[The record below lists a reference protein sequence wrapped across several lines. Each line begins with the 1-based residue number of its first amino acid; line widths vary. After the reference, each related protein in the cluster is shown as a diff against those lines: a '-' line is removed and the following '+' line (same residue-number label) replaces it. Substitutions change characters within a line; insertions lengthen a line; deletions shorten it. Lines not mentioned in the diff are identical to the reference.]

1 MWTFVEHTA
10 THVDAPYHFVE
21 KGPTIDEMPVDTYI
35 GWATVIDFSSLPPE
49 HIISK
54 EEIEKKVLSLPFKV
68 EKSWILLLYTGY
80 SYKAGT
86 PE

>member
-1 MWTFVEHTA
+1 VWTFVEHTA

-21 KGPTIDEMPVDTYI
+21 EGPTIDEMPVDTYI

-68 EKSWILLLYTGY
+68 EKS
-80 SYKAGT
+80 
-86 PE
+86 